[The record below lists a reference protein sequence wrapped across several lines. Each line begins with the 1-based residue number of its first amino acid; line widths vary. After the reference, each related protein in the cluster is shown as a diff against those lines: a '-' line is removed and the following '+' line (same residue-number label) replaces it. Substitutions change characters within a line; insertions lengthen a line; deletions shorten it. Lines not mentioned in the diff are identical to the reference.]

1 MKKEFFLLVVCMAIV
16 LLTNG
21 QTLSCEASLFFE
33 HNKGCSSEARGQKC
47 IELDITH
54 SIDKEGKEF
63 VYAWNFGDGTVQRG
77 ALTEYCYEKFGT
89 YSITLDLLDPKTD
102 LVIRNELAT
111 TVNLLPHIEYGT
123 DTLLQMSA
131 RFAFDKAWMADIVA
145 EKIFWRIENEFYCG
159 ETAQHTF
166 KTTGLHILEIGVI
179 GKDALNEN
187 FSGCTLTAVFIKPK
201 P

>member
-1 MKKEFFLLVVCMAIV
+1 MKKEFFLVMVCLAFV
-16 LLTNG
+16 PLTKG
-21 QTLSCEASLFFE
+21 QTSTCEASLFFE

-54 SIDKEGKEF
+54 SLDKEGKEF
-63 VYAWNFGDGTVQRG
+63 VYAWNFGDGTTQRG

-111 TVNLLPHIEYGT
+111 TVNLLPPIEYGT
-123 DTLLQMSA
+123 A
-131 RFAFDKAWMADIVA
+131 RFAFDKAWMADIAA

-166 KTTGLHILEIGVI
+166 KTAGLHILEIGVI